1 MRQEN
6 KVSTKQEIDTAISTL
21 EQAVQALKDLG
32 FLTEADDNE

>member
-6 KVSTKQEIDTAISTL
+6 KVSTQQEIDTAISTL

-32 FLTEADDNE
+32 FLTEGDSDE

>member
-32 FLTEADDNE
+32 FLTEEEEE